1 MKPHLTRKATATR
14 HRCLAWILARRLR
27 QHACI
32 TTPDTARPL
41 WLALIK
47 DTPRAIAANWS
58 QVAACCCMG
67 AIMGSIFALAI

>member
-1 MKPHLTRKATATR
+1 MKPHQTRRATATR
-14 HRCLAWILARRLR
+14 RRCLAWIMARRLR
-27 QHACI
+27 QHALN
-32 TTPDTARPL
+32 TAQPGPL

>member
-1 MKPHLTRKATATR
+1 MRHKCPKCG